1 MNAPM
6 SMQVVPSQTRCE
18 MMRDNSDAITRS
30 TTHRGLDE
38 ALQLFHAAALLELG
52 MECGDGTGATLAWP
66 LVRCAAALLTEV
78 QDLPDGAIHS
88 RPSDLRDTGSSNP
101 GALHTGP
108 RRTTLGSKY

>member
-1 MNAPM
+1 
-6 SMQVVPSQTRCE
+6 
-18 MMRDNSDAITRS
+18 
-30 TTHRGLDE
+30 
-38 ALQLFHAAALLELG
+38 
-52 MECGDGTGATLAWP
+52 

-108 RRTTLGSKY
+108 GRSTLGSKY